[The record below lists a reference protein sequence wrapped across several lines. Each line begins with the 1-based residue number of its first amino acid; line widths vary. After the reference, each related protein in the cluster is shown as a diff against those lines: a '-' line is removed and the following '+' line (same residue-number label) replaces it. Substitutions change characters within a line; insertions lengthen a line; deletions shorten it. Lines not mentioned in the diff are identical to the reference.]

1 MKAFPAIDLKDNK
14 CVRLT
19 KGKDNTSQ
27 IFNPNPIDQAKYFE
41 DQGCT
46 RLHLVDLDSAFG
58 RTNIN
63 TKTIDKIRKS
73 ISIPIQLGGGIRD
86 DKIAKNYF
94 ELGINYLIIGSYAV
108 KNAEKIT
115 ELSESFQDSI
125 YVAIDILGENIMI
138 NGWQQKSTLT
148 AAKLFEQYDK
158 TKIRGYV
165 LTDIQN
171 DGMLSGLNLNMIS
184 LNLSLTIKKL
194 IVGGG
199 LKDMQDIRGLKKIQ
213 TPKLEGVI
221 AGKAFYV
228 GSIDLKEA
236 NKLLSTNA

>member
-27 IFNPNPIDQAKYFE
+27 IFNPDPIDQAKYFE

-58 RTNIN
+58 RININ
-63 TKTIDKIRKS
+63 AKTIHKIRKS

-86 DKIAKNYF
+86 NKIAKNYF

-138 NGWQQKSTLT
+138 NGWQQKSTFT

-236 NKLLSTNA
+236 DKLLITNA

>member
-1 MKAFPAIDLKDNK
+1 M
-14 CVRLT
+14 
-19 KGKDNTSQ
+19 
-27 IFNPNPIDQAKYFE
+27 
-41 DQGCT
+41 
-46 RLHLVDLDSAFG
+46 HLVDLDSAFG

-63 TKTIDKIRKS
+63 AKTIHKIRKS

-86 DKIAKNYF
+86 NKIAKNYF

-115 ELSESFQDSI
+115 ELSETFHDSI
-125 YVAIDILGENIMI
+125 YVAIDILGESIMI
-138 NGWQQKSTLT
+138 NGWQQKSNLT

-236 NKLLSTNA
+236 DKLLSTNA

>member
-19 KGKDNTSQ
+19 KGIDSTSQ
-27 IFNPNPIDQAKYFE
+27 IFNSDPVEQAKYFE
-41 DQGCT
+41 DQGST

-58 RTNIN
+58 RSEIN
-63 TKTIDKIRKS
+63 TKIIQEIRNS
-73 ISIPIQLGGGIRD
+73 ISIPIQLGGGIRNN
-86 DKIAKNYF
+86 KIAKKYF

-108 KNAEKIT
+108 KNIEKVT

-125 YVAIDILGENIMI
+125 YVALDVLGKNIMI
-138 NGWQQKSTLT
+138 NGWQQKSFFTPT
-148 AAKLFEQYDK
+148 KLFQHYDK

-165 LTDIQN
+165 LTDIEN

-184 LNLSLTIKKL
+184 LNLTLTIKKL

-199 LKDMQDIRGLKKIQ
+199 LKDMRDIEELKKIQ
-213 TPKLEGVI
+213 TPQLEGVI

-228 GSIDLKEA
+228 GDIDLKKA
-236 NKLLSTNA
+236 DKLLSTNA

>member
-1 MKAFPAIDLKDNK
+1 
-14 CVRLT
+14 
-19 KGKDNTSQ
+19 
-27 IFNPNPIDQAKYFE
+27 
-41 DQGCT
+41 
-46 RLHLVDLDSAFG
+46 
-58 RTNIN
+58 
-63 TKTIDKIRKS
+63 
-73 ISIPIQLGGGIRD
+73 
-86 DKIAKNYF
+86 
-94 ELGINYLIIGSYAV
+94 
-108 KNAEKIT
+108 
-115 ELSESFQDSI
+115 
-125 YVAIDILGENIMI
+125 MI
-138 NGWQQKSTLT
+138 NGWQKKSPLT

-236 NKLLSTNA
+236 DKLLITNA

>member
-27 IFNPNPIDQAKYFE
+27 IFNHNPLDQAKYFE

-58 RTNIN
+58 RSDIN
-63 TKTIDKIRKS
+63 NKTIHKIRQGV
-73 ISIPIQLGGGIRD
+73 SIPIQLGGGIRD
-86 DKIAKNYF
+86 NSIAKKYF

-108 KNAEKIT
+108 KNIEKVT
-115 ELSESFQDSI
+115 ELSESFQDQI
-125 YVAIDILGENIMI
+125 YVALDILGENIMI
-138 NGWQQKSTLT
+138 NGWQKTSPFTP
-148 AAKLFEQYDK
+148 AKIFKKYDK

-165 LTDIQN
+165 LTDIEN
-171 DGMLSGLNLNMIS
+171 DGMLSGLNLKMIS

-199 LKDMQDIRGLKKIQ
+199 LKNMQDIKRLKKIQ
-213 TPKLEGVI
+213 TPQLEGVI

-228 GSIDLKEA
+228 GDIDLKKA
-236 NKLLSTNA
+236 DKLLSTNA

>member
-1 MKAFPAIDLKDNK
+1 VKAYPAIDLKDNK

-27 IFNPNPIDQAKYFE
+27 IFNSNPIDQAKYFE

-58 RTNIN
+58 RSDIN
-63 TKTIDKIRKS
+63 TKTIHKIRKS

-86 DKIAKNYF
+86 NNIAKNYF
-94 ELGINYLIIGSYAV
+94 ELGINYLIIGFYAV
-108 KNAEKIT
+108 KNIEKVI
-115 ELSESFQDSI
+115 ELSESFQDNI
-125 YVAIDILGENIMI
+125 YVALDVLGENIMI
-138 NGWQQKSTLT
+138 NGWQQKSLFTP
-148 AAKLFEQYDK
+148 AKLFQHYDK

-165 LTDIQN
+165 LTDIEN

-199 LKDMQDIRGLKKIQ
+199 LKDMQDIKGLKKIQ

-228 GSIDLKEA
+228 GDIDLKKA
-236 NKLLSTNA
+236 DKLLSTNA

>member
-1 MKAFPAIDLKDNK
+1 VKAFPAIDLKDNK

-19 KGKDNTSQ
+19 KGIDSTSQ
-27 IFNPNPIDQAKYFE
+27 IFNSDPVEQAKYFE
-41 DQGCT
+41 DQGST

-58 RTNIN
+58 RSEIN
-63 TKTIDKIRKS
+63 TKIIQEIRNS
-73 ISIPIQLGGGIRD
+73 ISIPIQLGGGIRNN
-86 DKIAKNYF
+86 KIAKKYF

-108 KNAEKIT
+108 KNIEKVT

-125 YVAIDILGENIMI
+125 YVALDVLGKNIMI
-138 NGWQQKSTLT
+138 NGWQQKSFFTPT
-148 AAKLFEQYDK
+148 KLFQHYDK

-165 LTDIQN
+165 LTDIEN

-184 LNLSLTIKKL
+184 LNLTLTIKKL

-199 LKDMQDIRGLKKIQ
+199 LKDMRDIEELKKIQ
-213 TPKLEGVI
+213 TPQLEGVI

-228 GSIDLKEA
+228 GDIDLKKA
-236 NKLLSTNA
+236 DKLLSTNA

>member
-1 MKAFPAIDLKDNK
+1 VKAFPAIDLKDNK

-63 TKTIDKIRKS
+63 AKTIHKIRKS

-86 DKIAKNYF
+86 NKIAKNYF

>member
-1 MKAFPAIDLKDNK
+1 MKTFPAIDLKDNK

-27 IFNPNPIDQAKYFE
+27 IFNSDPIDQAQYFE

-58 RTNIN
+58 RNDIN
-63 TKTIDKIRKS
+63 NKTIDKIRDS

-86 DKIAKNYF
+86 NKIAERYF

-108 KNAEKIT
+108 KNVEKVI
-115 ELSESFQDSI
+115 ELSKSYEDKI
-125 YVAIDILGENIMI
+125 YVAIDVLGENIMI
-138 NGWQQKSTLT
+138 NGWQQKSIFTPT
-148 AAKLFEQYDK
+148 KLFQRYDK

-165 LTDIQN
+165 LTDIES
-171 DGMLSGLNLNMIS
+171 DGMLSGLNIKMIS
-184 LNLSLTIKKL
+184 LNLSITKKKL

-199 LKDMQDIRGLKKIQ
+199 LKDMQDIKSLKKIQ
-213 TPKLEGVI
+213 TPELEGVI
-221 AGKAFYV
+221 AGKAFYI
-228 GSIDLKEA
+228 GNIDLKKA
-236 NKLLSTNA
+236 DKLLGKNA

>member
-1 MKAFPAIDLKDNK
+1 MRVFPAIDLKDNK

-27 IFNPNPIDQAKYFE
+27 IFNPNPVDQAKFFE
-41 DQGCT
+41 DHGCT
-46 RLHLVDLDSAFG
+46 RLHLVDIDSAFG
-58 RTNIN
+58 RSEVN
-63 TKTIDKIRKS
+63 TKTIQKIRRS

-86 DKIAKNYF
+86 NKIAKKYF

-108 KNAEKIT
+108 KNTEKVIELT
-115 ELSESFQDSI
+115 EIFQDNI
-125 YVAIDILGENIMI
+125 YIALDVLGENIMI
-138 NGWQQKSTLT
+138 NGWQQKSIFTPT
-148 AAKLFEQYDK
+148 KLFEYYDK

-165 LTDIQN
+165 FTDIEN
-171 DGMLSGLNLNMIS
+171 DGMLSGLNLNIIA
-184 LNLSLTIKKL
+184 LNLSSTKKKL

-213 TPKLEGVI
+213 TPNLEGVI

-228 GSIDLKEA
+228 GDIDLEKA
-236 NKLLSTNA
+236 DKLLITNA

>member
-19 KGKDNTSQ
+19 KGVDNTSQ
-27 IFNPNPIDQAKYFE
+27 IFNPDPVDQAKYFE

-63 TKTIDKIRKS
+63 AKTIHNIRKS

-86 DKIAKNYF
+86 NKIAKKYF

-138 NGWQQKSTLT
+138 NGWQQKSNLT

-158 TKIRGYV
+158 TNIRGYV

-228 GSIDLKEA
+228 GSIDLKKA
-236 NKLLSTNA
+236 DKLLSTNA

>member
-27 IFNPNPIDQAKYFE
+27 IFNPDPIDQAKYFE
-41 DQGCT
+41 DQGFT

-86 DKIAKNYF
+86 NKIAKNYF

-115 ELSESFQDSI
+115 ELSETFQDSI
-125 YVAIDILGENIMI
+125 YVAIDILGESIMI
-138 NGWQQKSTLT
+138 NGWQQKSNLT

-199 LKDMQDIRGLKKIQ
+199 LKDMNDIRGLKKIQ

-236 NKLLSTNA
+236 DKLLSTNA

>member
-27 IFNPNPIDQAKYFE
+27 IFNPDPIDQAKYFE

-63 TKTIDKIRKS
+63 AKTIHKIRKS

-86 DKIAKNYF
+86 NKIAKNYF

-108 KNAEKIT
+108 KNVEKIT
-115 ELSESFQDSI
+115 ELSESFQDRI

-221 AGKAFYV
+221 VGKAFYV
-228 GSIDLKEA
+228 GSIDLKKA
-236 NKLLSTNA
+236 DKLLSTNA

>member
-1 MKAFPAIDLKDNK
+1 VKTFPAIDLKDNK

-19 KGKDNTSQ
+19 KGIDDTSK
-27 IFNPNPIDQAKYFE
+27 IFNTNPIDQAKYFE
-41 DQGCT
+41 NQGCK

-58 RTNIN
+58 RSDIN
-63 TKTIDKIRKS
+63 SKTIHKIRES

-86 DKIAKNYF
+86 NNIAKKYF
-94 ELGINYLIIGSYAV
+94 DLGINYLIIGSYAV
-108 KNAEKIT
+108 KNIEKVT

-125 YVAIDILGENIMI
+125 YIALDVLDETIMI
-138 NGWQQKSTLT
+138 NGWQQKSIFTPT
-148 AAKLFEQYDK
+148 KLFQHYDK

-165 LTDIQN
+165 LTDIEN

-184 LNLSLTIKKL
+184 LNLSLTTKKL

-199 LKDMQDIRGLKKIQ
+199 LKNMQDIKGLKKIQ
-213 TPKLEGVI
+213 TPQLEGVI

-228 GSIDLKEA
+228 GDIDLKKA
-236 NKLLSTNA
+236 DKLLDNNA

>member
-19 KGKDNTSQ
+19 KGVDSTSQ
-27 IFNPNPIDQAKYFE
+27 IFNPDPVDQAKYFE

-58 RTNIN
+58 RDEVN
-63 TKTIDKIRKS
+63 TKTIQQIRKS

-86 DKIAKNYF
+86 NKIAKKYF
-94 ELGINYLIIGSYAV
+94 ELGINFLIIGSHAV
-108 KNAEKIT
+108 KNVEKVT
-115 ELSESFQDSI
+115 QLSEFFQDSV
-125 YVAIDILGENIMI
+125 YVALDILDENIMI
-138 NGWQQKSTLT
+138 NGWQQKSPLT
-148 AAKLFEQYDK
+148 PAAVFRHYDK

-165 LTDIQN
+165 LTDIEN

-199 LKDMQDIRGLKKIQ
+199 LKDMRDIKELKKIQ
-213 TPKLEGVI
+213 TPQLEGVI

-228 GSIDLKEA
+228 GDIDLKKA
-236 NKLLSTNA
+236 DKLLGTNA

>member
-27 IFNPNPIDQAKYFE
+27 IFNPDPIDQAKYFE

-63 TKTIDKIRKS
+63 AKTIHKIRKS

-86 DKIAKNYF
+86 NKIAKNYF

-184 LNLSLTIKKL
+184 LNLSLTMKKL

-236 NKLLSTNA
+236 DKLLSTNA

>member
-1 MKAFPAIDLKDNK
+1 MRAFPAIDLKDNK

-19 KGKDNTSQ
+19 KGIDSTSQ
-27 IFNPNPIDQAKYFE
+27 IFNSDPVEQAKYFE
-41 DQGCT
+41 DQGST

-58 RTNIN
+58 RSEIN
-63 TKTIDKIRKS
+63 TKIIQEIRNS
-73 ISIPIQLGGGIRD
+73 ISIPIQLGGGIRNN
-86 DKIAKNYF
+86 KIAKKYF

-108 KNAEKIT
+108 KNIEKVT

-125 YVAIDILGENIMI
+125 YVALDVLGKNIMI
-138 NGWQQKSTLT
+138 NGWQQKSFFTPT
-148 AAKLFEQYDK
+148 KLFQHYDK

-165 LTDIQN
+165 LTDIEN

-184 LNLSLTIKKL
+184 LNLTLTIKKL

-199 LKDMQDIRGLKKIQ
+199 LKDMRDIEELKKIQ
-213 TPKLEGVI
+213 TPQLEGVI

-228 GSIDLKEA
+228 GDIDLKKA
-236 NKLLSTNA
+236 DKLLSTNA

>member
-1 MKAFPAIDLKDNK
+1 VKVFPAIDLKDNK

-19 KGKDNTSQ
+19 KGIDSTSQ
-27 IFNPNPIDQAKYFE
+27 IFNPDPVDQAKYFE
-41 DQGCT
+41 DQGSSK
-46 RLHLVDLDSAFG
+46 LHLVDLDSAFG
-58 RTNIN
+58 RSEIN
-63 TKTIDKIRKS
+63 NKTIQKIRKS

-86 DKIAKNYF
+86 NKIAKKYF
-94 ELGINYLIIGSYAV
+94 ELGINHLIIGSYAI
-108 KNAEKIT
+108 KNTAKVI

-125 YVAIDILGENIMI
+125 YIALDVLGENIMI
-138 NGWQQKSTLT
+138 NGWQQKSLFTP
-148 AAKLFEQYDK
+148 AKLFQHYDK

-165 LTDIQN
+165 LTDIEN

-199 LKDMQDIRGLKKIQ
+199 LKNMYDIKGLKKIQ

-221 AGKAFYV
+221 AGKAFYI
-228 GSIDLKEA
+228 GDIDLKKADKMLSA
-236 NKLLSTNA
+236 NA

>member
-27 IFNPNPIDQAKYFE
+27 IFNPDPIDQAKYFE

-108 KNAEKIT
+108 KNVEKIT

-236 NKLLSTNA
+236 DKLLSTNA

>member
-27 IFNPNPIDQAKYFE
+27 IFNPDPIDQAKYFE

-63 TKTIDKIRKS
+63 AKTIHKIRKS

-86 DKIAKNYF
+86 NKIAKKYF

-115 ELSESFQDSI
+115 ELSETFQDSI
-125 YVAIDILGENIMI
+125 YVAIDILGESIMI
-138 NGWQQKSTLT
+138 NGWQQKSNLT

-236 NKLLSTNA
+236 DKLLSTNA

>member
-1 MKAFPAIDLKDNK
+1 VKAFPAIDLKDNK

-19 KGKDNTSQ
+19 KGIDSTSQ
-27 IFNPNPIDQAKYFE
+27 IFNSEPVEQAKYFE
-41 DQGCT
+41 DQGST

-58 RTNIN
+58 RSEIN
-63 TKTIDKIRKS
+63 TKIIQEIRNS
-73 ISIPIQLGGGIRD
+73 ISIPIQLGGGIRNN
-86 DKIAKNYF
+86 KIAKKYF

-108 KNAEKIT
+108 KNIEKVT

-125 YVAIDILGENIMI
+125 YVALDVLGKNIMI
-138 NGWQQKSTLT
+138 NGWQQKSFFTPT
-148 AAKLFEQYDK
+148 KLFQHYDK

-165 LTDIQN
+165 LTDIEN

-184 LNLSLTIKKL
+184 LNLTLTIKKL

-199 LKDMQDIRGLKKIQ
+199 LKDMRDIEELKKIQ
-213 TPKLEGVI
+213 TPQLEGVI

-228 GSIDLKEA
+228 GDIDLKKA
-236 NKLLSTNA
+236 DKLLSTNA